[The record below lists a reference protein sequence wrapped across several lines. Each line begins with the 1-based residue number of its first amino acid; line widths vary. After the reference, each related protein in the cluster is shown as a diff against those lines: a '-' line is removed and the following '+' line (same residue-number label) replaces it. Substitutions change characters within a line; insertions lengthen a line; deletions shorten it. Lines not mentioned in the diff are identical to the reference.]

1 MKTKLKIVTPE
12 KNNDNT
18 LSISIIS
25 IPIEV
30 KNCKKVIS
38 IAITLIMVTWS
49 PGKTII
55 KNDKNVAFF
64 KFSIFFILI
73 WELDVEPT
81 ELIKDLKL

>member
-1 MKTKLKIVTPE
+1 MKTKLKIVKPD
-12 KNNDNT
+12 KINDIT

-38 IAITLIMVTWS
+38 IAIKLIKITCS
-49 PGKTII
+49 PGKKII

-73 WELDVEPT
+73 W
-81 ELIKDLKL
+81 IFIC